1 MNNIKTKGFNT
12 KAIHAGQKPCPATG
26 AHVTPIYQTSTFVF
40 KDVDQGARRF
50 AGEEEGYIYTRLGN
64 PTISELEKKVAV
76 LEGGEEAIAT
86 ASGMAAISTALVT
99 LLKKGD
105 HIVAGDAL
113 YGCTHSFISE
123 ILPQYGIEV
132 TMVDTSKLE
141 NIENAM
147 KPNTKVVYVETPAN
161 PTMKL
166 VDLKGASEIAHKH
179 GAYIITDNPFMS
191 PYLQRPIEHGV
202 DVVVHSATKYL
213 GGHGDLLAGL
223 IVGPKEL
230 LDPMRIPYLKDFGG
244 ILSPFDA
251 WLLMRGIKTLGVRM
265 DRHCVNAQ
273 KVAEYLENHPLVDK
287 VYYPGLPSHPQY
299 ELAKRQMDGFGGMIT
314 FELKGGLEAGKVLM
328 NSVKMI
334 TLAVSLGCV
343 DSLIQHP
350 ASMTHSPVPREE
362 RLKAGITDG
371 QVRLSVGIEDVE
383 DIIADL
389 DQALNE
395 VAKQTK

>member
-1 MNNIKTKGFNT
+1 M
-12 KAIHAGQKPCPATG
+12 
-26 AHVTPIYQTSTFVF
+26 
-40 KDVDQGARRF
+40 
-50 AGEEEGYIYTRLGN
+50 
-64 PTISELEKKVAV
+64 
-76 LEGGEEAIAT
+76 
-86 ASGMAAISTALVT
+86 
-99 LLKKGD
+99 
-105 HIVAGDAL
+105 
-113 YGCTHSFISE
+113 
-123 ILPQYGIEV
+123 
-132 TMVDTSKLE
+132 
-141 NIENAM
+141 
-147 KPNTKVVYVETPAN
+147 
-161 PTMKL
+161 
-166 VDLKGASEIAHKH
+166 
-179 GAYIITDNPFMS
+179 
-191 PYLQRPIEHGV
+191 
-202 DVVVHSATKYL
+202 VHSATKYL